1 MDKSIVVSTIW
12 FSNIRENMK
21 LGGWQRL
28 WVLWSVIYLV
38 PPIFFLLED
47 SSTKKK
53 MEWLWVDNTI
63 EIAKKQLDPYWT
75 NGEISL
81 YKDLTNQELVKR
93 IHEKY
98 GNDRWAELSFEKVDQ
113 EYRDGLKNLNY
124 KHLKSCNIAF
134 MFWMVPVVAVYILG
148 KGVGWVYRGLK
159 SS

>member
-12 FSNIRENMK
+12 FSNIRKNMK

-63 EIAKKQLDPYWT
+63 EIAKKQLELLEAAPT
-75 NGEISL
+75 STSTVPAQHQQ
-81 YKDLTNQELVKR
+81 DLGSEQLRDALEQLQDARCWCAVLCLCCTHLRAASEL
-93 IHEKY
+93 
-98 GNDRWAELSFEKVDQ
+98 
-113 EYRDGLKNLNY
+113 
-124 KHLKSCNIAF
+124 C
-134 MFWMVPVVAVYILG
+134 MFPE
-148 KGVGWVYRGLK
+148 
-159 SS
+159 